1 MPARSIFYGI
11 LTLLFLSRV
20 LGKELVLPLPQVDS
34 DLIEYIKDIQEF
46 LTYRIEILDDGLSK
60 RKTYLEA
67 FMVEFER

>member
-1 MPARSIFYGI
+1 MPARSIFYDI